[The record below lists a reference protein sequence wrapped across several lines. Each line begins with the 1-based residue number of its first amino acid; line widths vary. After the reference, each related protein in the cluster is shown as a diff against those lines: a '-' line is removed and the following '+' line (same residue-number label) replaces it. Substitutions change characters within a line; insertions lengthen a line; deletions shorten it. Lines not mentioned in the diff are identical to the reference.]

1 MAGFSVTA
9 WKENK
14 LKLKTLDSQ
23 AVPLK
28 KIYNGHNHKIVLGL
42 LQTRPIGLNSKRAKF
57 IKLL

>member
-28 KIYNGHNHKIVLGL
+28 KKMCV
-42 LQTRPIGLNSKRAKF
+42 RPITNKANRLKQQESKVY
-57 IKLL
+57 